1 MAEKKK
7 RKPYANAKR
16 SEAALRQALIDEIR
30 EGKTI
35 SAISISD
42 LVKRANVNRGTFY
55 NHYRNINDVVN
66 DIEMDLVKGIYD
78 LWRTAK
84 EMGDPLV
91 SFFDSVNAYV
101 NEAKNRYDGILSRL
115 PTFIYK
121 DVKTMTHELC
131 NSIFAEYTSDKEMV
145 RRLYIVMDGAC
156 NQYIDYLIGFDAWEL
171 DEISSSAIALIK
183 DVLNR

>member
-1 MAEKKK
+1 MAEKRK

-30 EGKTI
+30 EGKTVGT
-35 SAISISD
+35 ISISD

-66 DIEMDLVKGIYD
+66 DIELDLVNGTYD
-78 LWRTAK
+78 LWRAAK
-84 EMGDPLV
+84 EDPRPLET
-91 SFFDSVNAYV
+91 FFASVNAYV
-101 NEAKNRYDGILSRL
+101 REGRNRYDGILSRL

-121 DVKTMTHELC
+121 DVKTMSHQLC
-131 NSIFAEYTSDKEMV
+131 DSIFSEFTNDDENK

-156 NQYIDYLIGFDAWEL
+156 NQYIDYLIGLNTWEL
-171 DEISSSAIALIK
+171 EDISSSAIALVRNI
-183 DVLNR
+183 LGN